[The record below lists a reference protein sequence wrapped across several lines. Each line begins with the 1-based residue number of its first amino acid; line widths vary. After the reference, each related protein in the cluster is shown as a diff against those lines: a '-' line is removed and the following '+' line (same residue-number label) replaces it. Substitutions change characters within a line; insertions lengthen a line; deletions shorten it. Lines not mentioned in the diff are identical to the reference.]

1 VKLPVQIL
9 MPGLLQE
16 AYQRE
21 FQDLVAADGI
31 GRLWSKDPSLWPA
44 GDSENK
50 DLSTNLGWL
59 DLPDQ
64 MGAQMAHVAAFTA
77 AAAEGFNDVLFVAM
91 GDSNL
96 AVETVLSISVE
107 KRWKWIFVL
116 DTTDPAT
123 VHAVDKQLDLQRTLF
138 VFASKSGKL
147 I

>member
-96 AVETVLSISVE
+96 AAETVLSISVE